1 MKEAAEI
8 SEKMAEPD
16 EELDLQGLT
25 KPKWGNHSLRRHSD
39 KVARESLHKHDNKI
53 SKIEVNKQLIDYFY
67 GWMLKE
73 RHKDMQLHYA
83 GLDRF
88 TRRGLA
94 RVTMFM

>member
-1 MKEAAEI
+1 MHERAKLLACQRL
-8 SEKMAEPD
+8 SPSD
-16 EELDLQGLT
+16 WP
-25 KPKWGNHSLRRHSD
+25 KPP
-39 KVARESLHKHDNKI
+39 NKI

-94 RVTMFM
+94 RVTMFL